1 MASAFKAIGKFI
13 FGGGGS
19 GTQPSAPP
27 AQPAPAQ
34 NPPGTPNTNKPMA
47 QPTFLSS
54 AAAAPAA
61 GAVAGGKTLLG
72 S

>member
-34 NPPGTPNTNKPMA
+34 NPSGTPNTNSPPA
-47 QPTFLSS
+47 QTYFLLSS
-54 AAAAPAA
+54 ISSSSLHL
-61 GAVAGGKTLLG
+61 VH
-72 S
+72 